1 MMHGAWTIARLT
13 WVDARR
19 TRIALAAL
27 IGGLVFLAVYGTA
40 VFFMQHSVIDARTH
54 GRVPP
59 FLRQVILQTLTLVGL
74 YVANFLTLATAV
86 MLPVD
91 SISGEIDSGVMQT
104 LASKPVDRSGIVIGK
119 WLGYLAMVAAYL
131 LLVAGGVVLLVWGMT
146 GFFQPHLITALP
158 LMLLGAVVMLTLSI
172 AGGTRLSTVTNGI
185 AVFAFYAISFIGG
198 WIEQIG
204 VRLGSAASRYIG
216 TLISLISPSDALWRR
231 AAHELQPPLLE
242 QLNVSP
248 FSSVAVPSGAMIVW
262 AAGFVVVTL
271 LAALRIFKKRPL

>member
-1 MMHGAWTIARLT
+1 MMHGALTIARLT
-13 WVDARR
+13 WIDARR

-40 VFFMQHSVIDARTH
+40 VSFMQHSLASVPRARL
-54 GRVPP
+54 RP
-59 FLRQVILQTLTLVGL
+59 FLLQTAYQTLTLVGL

-104 LASKPVDRSGIVIGK
+104 VASKPVDRSGIVIGK
-119 WLGYLAMVAAYL
+119 WLAYLAMTTVYL
-131 LLVAGGVVLLVWGMT
+131 LLVSGGVVLILWAIT
-146 GFFQPHLITALP
+146 GFLQPHLILGLP
-158 LMLLGAVVMLTLSI
+158 LMLLSAVVMLTLSI
-172 AGGTRLSTVTNGI
+172 AGGTRLTTVTNGI

-204 VRLGSAASRYIG
+204 VRLGSSASRYIG

-242 QLNVSP
+242 QLNISP
-248 FSSVAVPSGAMIVW
+248 FSSVDVPSGAMVVW
-262 AAGFVVVTL
+262 GVGFVVVTF
-271 LAALRIFKKRPL
+271 LAALRTFQKRAL